1 MGLIKFQ
8 VPLLERIKPDVTER
22 AYMADPEGIPWAGHL
37 YWNGDCLVLSRES
50 DESGNFYI
58 PWEVPGR
65 GELILSTGGLI
76 ERSAPYSLPIELARG
91 TLHRLRSQL
100 AAWQMMGLLVTDT
113 VQQAVTEA
121 LHTFATAVT
130 DQTKSPQT
138 VEYADHALHA
148 ALRAMELLI
157 DQYSHQIIS
166 SRRQQT
172 KKLSTVFAVNLGHT
186 VADDKRAAQLLTAFN
201 SAAVPLTWGQVE
213 TSTDSMHWE
222 IHDRQVDWCQRKGV
236 RIIGGPLIRLD
247 AAGLPDWI
255 VLWEDDFEIIE
266 SYVLNYVDTAV
277 QRYQNKIALWNCAAR
292 TNTQSS
298 LKISEEQQ
306 LRLTV
311 KIIERA
317 RQIEERTPMIVT
329 FDQPWAE
336 YVARTPMD
344 LTPFQLADTLAR
356 SKLGI
361 SGFGIELNLGYWPGG
376 SGSRDLLEI
385 SRLLDRWSLL
395 GLPLVVFL
403 VTPSDTSVD
412 PEAAHQARP
421 ISSSPDNQVTPQS
434 QQALID
440 QLVPLLLSKQS
451 LHGVVWNRLADV
463 PPHDFPHGGLF
474 DRRGRAKPVLNS
486 LTQIRRKHLV

>member
-1 MGLIKFQ
+1 MGLIKFL
-8 VPLLERIKPDVTER
+8 VPQLDRIKPDAAER
-22 AYMADPEGIPWAGHL
+22 AYMADLEGVPWAGHL
-37 YWNGDCLVLSRES
+37 YWNGDCLVLSREA
-50 DESGNFYI
+50 DDSGNFYI
-58 PWEVPGR
+58 PWEVPGH
-65 GELILSTGGLI
+65 GELILCTGTLI
-76 ERSAPYSLPIELARG
+76 ERSAPYLLPIELARG

-100 AAWQMMGLLVTDT
+100 AAWQMMGLLVPDT
-113 VQQAVTEA
+113 VQQAVAEA

-130 DQTKSPQT
+130 DQVKSPKT
-138 VEYADHALHA
+138 VEYADHALQA
-148 ALRAMELLI
+148 ALRAIELLI
-157 DQYSHQIIS
+157 DQYSHQVIAS
-166 SRRQQT
+166 RQQQT
-172 KKLSTVFAVNLGHT
+172 EKLSTVFAVNLGHT
-186 VADDKRAAQLLTAFN
+186 AVRDKLAAQLLTAFN

-213 TSTDSMHWE
+213 TSADTMHWKTY
-222 IHDRQVDWCQRKGV
+222 DRQVKWCRRNGL

-247 AAGLPDWI
+247 AAGLPDWL
-255 VLWEDDFEIIE
+255 VLWEDDFEVIE
-266 SYVLNYVDTAV
+266 SYVLNYVETAV

-292 TNTQSS
+292 TNTHSS
-298 LKISEEQQ
+298 LRISEEQQ
-306 LRLTV
+306 LRLTA

-336 YVARTPMD
+336 YVASTPMD

-403 VTPSDTSVD
+403 VTPSGASVD
-412 PEAAHQARP
+412 PEAGAQVRP
-421 ISSSPDNQVTPQS
+421 ISSSSGDQVTPQG

-440 QLVPLLLSKQS
+440 RLVPLLLSKQN
-451 LHGVVWNRLADV
+451 LHGVVWNRLADA
-463 PPHDFPHGGLF
+463 PARDFPHGGLF
-474 DRRGRAKPVLNS
+474 DVRGKAKPVLDS
-486 LTQIRRKHLV
+486 LTRIRQEHVV